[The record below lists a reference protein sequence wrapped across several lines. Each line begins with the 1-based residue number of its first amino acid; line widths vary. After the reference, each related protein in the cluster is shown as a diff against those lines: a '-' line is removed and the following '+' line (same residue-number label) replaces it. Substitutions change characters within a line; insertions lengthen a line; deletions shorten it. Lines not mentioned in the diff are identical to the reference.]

1 MIGGHRGIK
10 MSVYGYCRLAL
21 ADNQEMTRQCKM
33 IADYCETNHLEVDEY
48 FCDNGASGSN
58 LDRDELQKMFNKL
71 NKGDVI
77 IVKDVTRLTR
87 SIFDYE
93 TLQERISNIGA
104 TIEVVR

>member
-1 MIGGHRGIK
+1 
-10 MSVYGYCRLAL
+10 MSIYGYCRLAL
-21 ADNQEMTRQCKM
+21 SDDQEMTRQRKM

-77 IVKDVTRLTR
+77 VVKDVTRLTR